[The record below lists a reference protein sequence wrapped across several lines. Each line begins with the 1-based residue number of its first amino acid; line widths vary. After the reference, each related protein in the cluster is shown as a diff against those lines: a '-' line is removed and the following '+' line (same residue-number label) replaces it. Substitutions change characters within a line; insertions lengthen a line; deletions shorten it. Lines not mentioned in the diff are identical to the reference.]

1 MSLLHSI
8 ILGKG
13 KPLLILHGLFG
24 MSDNWKTLGMR
35 FAEDYEVHL
44 IDQRNHGRSFHA
56 EDFSYELMVQDLLE
70 YISHYQ
76 LDQVNIIGHSMGGKT
91 AMLFAVNYP
100 EKVRKIIIADIS
112 PKFYPVHHQLI
123 VGALEALDFEK
134 LSSRK
139 EIDEVLQEYIEEQS
153 IRQFIMKNI
162 YRIERDRFAFRFNL
176 KSISKNLEEVG
187 KALPAEA
194 IFDGDVLFLK
204 GDRSGY
210 ILKKDEALI
219 KAHFPN
225 SFIEIIPNAGHW
237 LHAENPAVFYQKI
250 MNFLGN

>member
-1 MSLLHSI
+1 MPLLHSI

-13 KPLLILHGLFG
+13 EPLLILHGLFG

-70 YISHYQ
+70 YVSHYQ

-176 KSISKNLEEVG
+176 KSISKNLDEVG

-194 IFDGDVLFLK
+194 IFNGDVLFLK
-204 GDRSGY
+204 GERSGY

>member
-1 MSLLHSI
+1 MPLLHSI

-13 KPLLILHGLFG
+13 EPLLILHGLFG

-176 KSISKNLEEVG
+176 KSISKNLDEVG

-194 IFDGDVLFLK
+194 IFNGDVLFLK
-204 GDRSGY
+204 GERSGY

>member
-1 MSLLHSI
+1 MPLLHSI

-13 KPLLILHGLFG
+13 EPLLILHGLFG
-24 MSDNWKTLGMR
+24 MSDNWKTLGMK

-56 EDFSYELMVQDLLE
+56 DDFSYELMMQDLLN
-70 YISHYQ
+70 YIDHYQ
-76 LDQVNIIGHSMGGKT
+76 LGQVNILGHSMGGKT

-100 EKVRKIIIADIS
+100 EKVKKIIIADIS

-123 VGALEALDFEK
+123 VGALEAIDFEK
-134 LSSRK
+134 VSSRK
-139 EIDEVLQEYIEEQS
+139 EIDEVLQEFIEEQS

-162 YRIERDRFAFRFNL
+162 YRIGKDKFAFRFNL

-187 KALPAEA
+187 KALPEKAR
-194 IFDGDVLFLK
+194 FDGDILFLK

-210 ILKKDEALI
+210 ILKKDKTLI
-219 KAHFPN
+219 KEHFPN
-225 SFIEIIPNAGHW
+225 SIVEIVPGAGHW
-237 LHAENPAVFYQKI
+237 LHAENPAVFYQKV
-250 MNFLGN
+250 MLFLRN